1 MQGDS
6 LVTRR
11 EGPVRRF
18 LGPPGSPLRRRL
30 RALPLLGVVLG
41 LVVRVYRSV
50 RDAKL
55 DLQLRLQRAQ
65 TDFRNRRAETA
76 ANITRRN
83 NRRAYERVY
92 RDDRLTGEY
101 LDPARL
107 AFYEEVAGIVAPLCS
122 GKAVVDI
129 GCGAGNL
136 LQDVVKRAAP
146 ARVVGVDYAVAG
158 VERAR
163 RAVPGGEFHS
173 CSLYELDLQET
184 FDVVLCTEVLEHLSK
199 PEAAMRILVR
209 LCADDGVIVIT
220 VPDGEH
226 DSWTG
231 HRNFWSE
238 PELVRFLGR
247 HGEVEVSRL
256 HSDPTSLLARLR
268 PGAGRPDAG

>member
-1 MQGDS
+1 
-6 LVTRR
+6 
-11 EGPVRRF
+11 
-18 LGPPGSPLRRRL
+18 
-30 RALPLLGVVLG
+30 
-41 LVVRVYRSV
+41 VRVYRLI

-55 DLQLRLQRAQ
+55 NLQFRLQRAQ
-65 TDFRNRRAETA
+65 TDFKNRRAETA
-76 ANITRRN
+76 ANITKRN

-92 RDDRLTGEY
+92 RDDRLIGEY
-101 LDPARL
+101 LEPARL
-107 AFYEEVAGIVAPLCS
+107 AFYEEVAAMVAPNCS
-122 GKAVVDI
+122 GGAVIDI
-129 GCGAGNL
+129 GCGAGKL
-136 LQDVVKRAAP
+136 LQDVVGRATP

-163 RAVPGGEFHS
+163 RAVPSGEFHS

-220 VPDGEH
+220 VPDGEY
-226 DSWTG
+226 DSWAG

-238 PELVRFLGR
+238 PELVRFLAP

-256 HSDPTSLLARLR
+256 RSDPTSLLARVR